1 MPIYVVLIN
10 MTEQGVK
17 TIKDLPGRVKSARE
31 AMERAGG
38 KFVDWYLT
46 MGMYDAVAIVEG
58 PDDATMAT
66 VALAAAR
73 AGNIRTTTLKAHTE
87 SEMTKIVEKI
97 PE

>member
-17 TIKDLPGRVKSARE
+17 TIKDLPGRVKAARE

-46 MGMYDAVAIVEG
+46 MGMYDAVAIVEI
-58 PDDATMAT
+58 PDDD
-66 VALAAAR
+66 LAAAILLG
-73 AGNIRTTTLKAHTE
+73 AGKHGNIKTITLKAFSETE
-87 SEMTKIVEKI
+87 ASSII
-97 PE
+97 QRIS